1 MGWDEGYWAA
11 KSDDYDKLG
20 KKKSIQLWRFDRP
33 HMRAF
38 HFAWLAF
45 LLCFITWFAIPPLYP
60 TLKKPRC
67 ADLTSELCVK
77 CIADFGGGDSED
89 MAFDKKC
96 MVCSPYA
103 SKNGAGCGG
112 LGLNKDQILLSN
124 VVSVMG
130 TIFARIGIGG
140 VADAIGVRASYSG
153 LLLTCAIPAFCV
165 AATDSYDAF
174 TGVRFLISFIGAS
187 FVLTQLWTS
196 VMFSS
201 NIVGTANATSAGWG
215 NLGGGIAGA
224 LIPAVFRSFISNGYT
239 NEQAWRYTLAW
250 PPATLVAVGVGIWF
264 LTDDVPQGTYS
275 DLKKKEKERKAA
287 ADYVDDGKDTGG
299 EEPASIAAR
308 SIVLASRNWRTWVLF
323 VAYAYCFG
331 VEVSVYGNLPL
342 YFSTAYNLEQ
352 ADAGL
357 AASLFGLFNLFARSA
372 GGILSDVLSK
382 SPMFGG
388 GVRGRIWA
396 NFFAATPMGIM
407 LIIFSSLTK
416 DANGLG
422 GTLGCLCAWAFFLAA
437 TEGTVF
443 GLVPF
448 IEPTAVGGV
457 AGIVGAGG
465 NAGALMCNFTMRI
478 GQRPAFNAI
487 GWLSLW
493 TAMLM
498 PLLWIPGVGSMFRDD
513 SHNAPAPVV
522 VQKETEDAPKA
533 RDIAAPTQP
542 QQPQMSYGYSYP
554 GYPGMMPGMA
564 PMGGSP
570 SMMYPPMMPGMVGA
584 PMMGSPPMMG
594 APAVYPGAPVV

>member
-1 MGWDEGYWAA
+1 MGWDEGHWAGN
-11 KSDDYDKLG
+11 SDYDKNG
-20 KKKSIQLWRFDRP
+20 KKRSIQLWRFDRP

-45 LLCFITWFAIPPLYP
+45 LLCFITWFAIPPVYP
-60 TLKKPRC
+60 TLKKPKC
-67 ADLTSELCVK
+67 ADLSSDLCTGCLAK
-77 CIADFGGGDSED
+77 SWKDED
-89 MAFDKKC
+89 EMAFDKKC
-96 MVCSPYA
+96 MVCAPKA
-103 SKNGAGCGG
+103 IKNGAGCGG
-112 LGLNKDQILLSN
+112 LGLVKDQVVLSN
-124 VVSVMG
+124 AVSVMG
-130 TIFARIGIGG
+130 TILARIGIGG

-153 LLLTCAIPAFCV
+153 LLLVCSIPAFCV
-165 AATDSYDAF
+165 AATDTYDSF

-196 VMFSS
+196 VMFAS

-215 NLGGGIAGA
+215 NLGGAVSGA
-224 LIPAVFRSFISNGYT
+224 LIPAVFKSFINQGYT
-239 NEQAWRYTLAW
+239 NDQSWRYTLAW
-250 PPATLVAVGVGIWF
+250 PPATLVFVSVCIWF
-264 LTDDVPQGTYS
+264 LSDDVPQGTYK
-275 DLKKKEKERKAA
+275 DLKRKEAEKKAA

-299 EEPASIAAR
+299 EEPASVAAR
-308 SIVLASRNWRTWVLF
+308 SIVLASRNWRTWMLF
-323 VAYAYCFG
+323 IAYAYCFG
-331 VEVSVYGNLPL
+331 VEVSVYGNLAL

-372 GGILSDVLSK
+372 GGILSDVLAK
-382 SPMFGG
+382 KG

-396 NFFAATPMGIM
+396 NFLCATPMGVM

-465 NAGALMCNFTMRI
+465 NAGALMCNFSMRI
-478 GQRPAFNAI
+478 GQRPAFCAI
-487 GWLSLW
+487 GWISLFSGL
-493 TAMLM
+493 MM

-513 SHNAPAPVV
+513 SANAPAPIIVTKDV
-522 VQKETEDAPKA
+522 EEAPKA
-533 RDIAAPTQP
+533 RALPAAEPTPSAQMP
-542 QQPQMSYGYSYP
+542 TSQQPQMAYGYSYP
-554 GYPGMMPGMA
+554 GYPMMGM

-570 SMMYPPMMPGMVGA
+570 GPYAMPP

-594 APAVYPGAPVV
+594 MGSPPVMGMPYPGYGVPTV